1 MTTTIAEL
9 KKLYPDIEP
18 ETIEGVFE
26 DCNGVKAECVE
37 QLDSLLMPTM
47 GSQQESWPEP
57 DEVFATGEEARRL
70 KLQAS
75 ANVNMK
81 DAEERIQKQMA
92 QLHEFYQEVEKQK
105 KLGPQSCRGMSEKE
119 LMKSMSGLSGHSRQ
133 CFQTMLDRERQHC
146 GEFVVFYHS
155 YSYAELMY
163 ECQAVIAQTLYGLPE
178 DFAPLPRLLKGPFTG
193 KPHLQV
199 LLKEFNQ
206 LCGQDHDPNF
216 RNVAISTSVS
226 LLGNG
231 SEAPPHSVFQMGY
244 SCSDLS
250 FTGIMTTLFT
260 DLGANTE
267 GAAKLVKRVAEV
279 GSKWGLHGNMY
290 ESSVSQTTNNSAPGH
305 MIQIFIRTDLVD
317 DLAYGSHAYGVYNAE
332 WNPPSKYLTGK
343 THPTGQGRVFVH
355 PSAFMDWKKVKVYH
369 YAANETFHTKRREFL
384 RDLRQALLP
393 LYDTPQKAIRA
404 MYGIEGQR

>member
-119 LMKSMSGLSGHSRQ
+119 LMKSMSGLTGHARQ

-146 GEFVVFYHS
+146 GEFVVYYH
-155 YSYAELMY
+155 
-163 ECQAVIAQTLYGLPE
+163 
-178 DFAPLPRLLKGPFTG
+178 
-193 KPHLQV
+193 
-199 LLKEFNQ
+199 
-206 LCGQDHDPNF
+206 
-216 RNVAISTSVS
+216 
-226 LLGNG
+226 
-231 SEAPPHSVFQMGY
+231 
-244 SCSDLS
+244 
-250 FTGIMTTLFT
+250 
-260 DLGANTE
+260 
-267 GAAKLVKRVAEV
+267 
-279 GSKWGLHGNMY
+279 
-290 ESSVSQTTNNSAPGH
+290 
-305 MIQIFIRTDLVD
+305 
-317 DLAYGSHAYGVYNAE
+317 
-332 WNPPSKYLTGK
+332 
-343 THPTGQGRVFVH
+343 
-355 PSAFMDWKKVKVYH
+355 
-369 YAANETFHTKRREFL
+369 
-384 RDLRQALLP
+384 
-393 LYDTPQKAIRA
+393 
-404 MYGIEGQR
+404 